1 MRKIRF
7 PDLDIT
13 GMWVLAVG
21 VFFHL
26 IARLVRKQ
34 PELAIQAGEI
44 FGLGMVV
51 FGGYRILN
59 ALIAEAERRRRP
71 KNSLKNTTKT
81 AATVTLLLALSG
93 MAQAGTLDEVRS
105 LQRRVSPALYLPP
118 GRMAPARGDAGFSA
132 PLVPAQQRQAGGPA
146 GLKVVLFA
154 EVPVLP

>member
-34 PELAIQAGEI
+34 PELAVQ
-44 FGLGMVV
+44 VV

-59 ALIAEAERRRRP
+59 ALIAEAE
-71 KNSLKNTTKT
+71 KEEK
-81 AATVTLLLALSG
+81 
-93 MAQAGTLDEVRS
+93 
-105 LQRRVSPALYLPP
+105 
-118 GRMAPARGDAGFSA
+118 AREKQ
-132 PLVPAQQRQAGGPA
+132 P
-146 GLKVVLFA
+146 
-154 EVPVLP
+154 EEHN